1 MSDEDTVEIPIVF
14 VGTEDVPVVLANQF
28 VVQHQRNEF
37 ILTLGQVTPP
47 ILLGSDE
54 ERFEQA
60 KKVAYIPVKVV
71 ARVSFTRDRLVELI
85 GALKKH
91 LEKYDSVSGEE
102 R

>member
-14 VGTEDVPVVLANQF
+14 VGTEDVSVVLANQF

-47 ILLGSDE
+47 ILLGNDE

-71 ARVSFTRDRLVELI
+71 ARVTFTRDRLVELI
-85 GALKKH
+85 DILKKH
-91 LEKYDSVSGEE
+91 LDKYDSVSGEE